1 MSIITIEDLW
11 KVYKGGI
18 EALRGISF
26 NVNEGE
32 VFTIL
37 GPNGAG
43 KTTTVKI
50 LSCVLKPTK
59 GKVVILGYE
68 VPKECRKIREMVS
81 SVPQEFQGFADLTVR
96 ENIEYFASLY
106 RAKNKVEEV
115 LELLDLKEHEKKRF
129 RNLSGGLKRRVAIA
143 CGIVGNPKIVFLD
156 EPTVGL
162 DPESRRKM
170 WDIIRVLKEKKIT
183 IFLATH
189 YLDEA
194 EKLADRVVVI
204 YKGKMIKETSPREL
218 VNEFNS
224 SSLEDAYLELMRE
237 LKGESV
243 EKRNSDY

>member
-32 VFTIL
+32 IFTIL

-59 GKVVILGYE
+59 GKVIVLGYE
-68 VPKECRKIREMVS
+68 VPKECKKIREMVS
-81 SVPQEFQGFADLTVR
+81 SVPQEFQGFADLSVR

-106 RAKNKVEEV
+106 KAKNKVEEV

-170 WDIIRVLKEKKIT
+170 WDIIRALKEKKIT

-237 LKGESV
+237 LRGENF